1 MKVRV
6 KLYGTLCQYVPGYEI
21 SNGIEVEIP
30 DGGKV
35 IDILPVLH
43 IPESQGVVVIIG
55 GSIMTPDYTLR
66 DGALVSLLQP
76 LSGG

>member
-1 MKVRV
+1 MKVKV
-6 KLYGTLCQYVPGYEI
+6 KLYGTLGEYVPGYEL

-35 IDILPVLH
+35 KDILSVLH
-43 IPESQGVVVIIG
+43 MPESQGVVVVIG
-55 GSIMTPDYTLR
+55 GIILTTDYALH
-66 DGALVSLLQP
+66 DGTLVSLLQP

>member
-6 KLYGTLCQYVPGYEI
+6 KLYGTLGKYMPGYEI

-35 IDILPVLH
+35 KDILSVLH
-43 IPESQGVVVIIG
+43 MPESQGVVVVIG
-55 GSIMTPDYTLR
+55 GSIMTPDYTLH
-66 DGALVSLLQP
+66 DGTLVSLLQP

>member
-6 KLYGTLCQYVPGYEI
+6 KLYGTLGQYVPGYEH

-35 IDILPVLH
+35 KDILSVLH
-43 IPESQGVVVIIG
+43 MPESQGVVVIVG
-55 GSIMTPDYTLR
+55 GIIMTSDHTLH
-66 DGALVSLLQP
+66 DGAFVSLLQQ